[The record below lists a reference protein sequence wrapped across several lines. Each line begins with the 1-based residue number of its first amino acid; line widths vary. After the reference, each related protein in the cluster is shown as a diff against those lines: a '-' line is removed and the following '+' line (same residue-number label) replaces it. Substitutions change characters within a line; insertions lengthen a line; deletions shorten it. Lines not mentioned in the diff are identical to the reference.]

1 MSARAKQRWF
11 RRVALAGAIL
21 ASAVLTL
28 GAMPRPAAAQYYGY
42 PYAYPYSP
50 YYAGYPYYP
59 YYYGYPYSWGPGFS
73 FYFGPG
79 YYGGHHGGGHHGGG
93 PH

>member
-1 MSARAKQRWF
+1 MEVVMSARAKQRWF

-50 YYAGYPYYP
+50 YYAGYPY
-59 YYYGYPYSWGPGFS
+59 
-73 FYFGPG
+73 
-79 YYGGHHGGGHHGGG
+79 
-93 PH
+93 